1 MSNIVHLLHKDLL
14 LMKRYIG
21 VLAVYAIVFS
31 GFVQT
36 NNSFLYGML
45 PGMVLILTLSA
56 DMQLPVQQFLV
67 NLPVRRSL
75 LVLSKYASA
84 FFFMLAA
91 FLLCL
96 LLDGGAAALQG
107 VPVNWEPAYL
117 LGVFSVQILVMS
129 VYIPLYF
136 WLGPKGAQFLN
147 IAMMIFFFGGSF
159 AVYNILGSERAMA
172 LIARFGEHPYASVL
186 MGVCAAA
193 LAVFVSFKI
202 SCLIF
207 AKRDL

>member
-1 MSNIVHLLHKDLL
+1 MSNIVRLLHKDLL
-14 LMKRYIG
+14 LMKRYVG

-45 PGMVLILTLSA
+45 PVMVLILTLNS

-84 FFFMLAA
+84 FFFMLGA
-91 FLLCL
+91 FLLSV
-96 LLDGGAAALQG
+96 LLDKGAAVLHG
-107 VPVNWEPAYL
+107 VPVNWEPAYM

-129 VYIPLYF
+129 VHIPLYF

-147 IAMMIFFFGGSF
+147 IVMMVLIFGGNF
-159 AVYNILGSERAMA
+159 AAYNVLESENAMA
-172 LIARFGEHPYASVL
+172 LIARIEDFPYVFGF
-186 MGVCAAA
+186 MGIFAGA
-193 LAVFVSFKI
+193 LAVIVSFKI
-202 SCLIF
+202 SCRIF

>member
-1 MSNIVHLLHKDLL
+1 MSNIVRLLHKDLL
-14 LMKRYIG
+14 LMKRYAG

-31 GFVQT
+31 GFIQS

-91 FLLCL
+91 FLLSV
-96 LLDGGAAALQG
+96 LLDKGAAVLQG
-107 VPVNWEPAYL
+107 VPVNWEPAYM

-147 IAMMIFFFGGSF
+147 IAMMLFFFGGSF
-159 AVYNILGSERAMA
+159 AVYSVLGSERAMA
-172 LIARFGEHPYASVL
+172 LIARFGEHPYASGL
-186 MGVCAAA
+186 MGICLAV

>member
-1 MSNIVHLLHKDLL
+1 MSSIVRLLHKDLL

-31 GFVQT
+31 GFIQA

-84 FFFMLAA
+84 FIFMLAA
-91 FLLCL
+91 FLLSVV
-96 LLDGGAAALQG
+96 LDKGAAVLQG
-107 VPVNWEPAYL
+107 GSVSWELSYL
-117 LGVFSVQILVMS
+117 LGVFALQILVMS

-147 IAMMIFFFGGSF
+147 IAMMIFFFGVSF
-159 AVYNILGSERAMA
+159 TVYNVLGSERAMGM
-172 LIARFGEHPYASVL
+172 IARIGAHPYVAGL
-186 MGVCAAA
+186 MGICVAA
-193 LAVFVSFKI
+193 LAVFVSYKV